1 MGERGPKPGTK
12 KPQKSA
18 FQARLAKRRL
28 EVSTRLLAGHTLQK
42 IADDLG
48 ESLAVIQRDKTAVV
62 KEWKEA
68 SIAKISEKK
77 DRQGQRIEALMGA
90 LQEEIFEEVLRP
102 KAKPGEKAPA
112 VDPKDPKKKNLRA
125 SKIPAIR
132 AAVALLEREARLFGL
147 DAPVKTKEL
156 GDRPVQKMII
166 GVDLKDI

>member
-1 MGERGPKPGTK
+1 MGDRGPKPGTR

-28 EVSTRLLAGHTLQK
+28 EVSTRLLAGQTLQR

-48 ESLAVIQRDKTAVV
+48 ESLAVIQRDKTAVI
-62 KEWKEA
+62 KEWREEA
-68 SIAKISEKK
+68 ISKVSEKK
-77 DRQGQRIEALMGA
+77 DRQGARIEALYGA
-90 LQEEIFEEVLRP
+90 LQEEIFEIDKADKAAKEAAAKRGGKIP
-102 KAKPGEKAPA
+102 KSLK
-112 VDPKDPKKKNLRA
+112 V

-132 AAVALLEREARLFGL
+132 AAVALLEREARLWGM

-156 GDRPVQKMII
+156 GDKAPMKMII